1 MPDLSKMVGMK
12 MTGGYD
18 AYKKGKKRKSRGRG
32 AKSRAQNR
40 RRSMK
45 RSRSYK
51 RK

>member
-1 MPDLSKMVGMK
+1 M
-12 MTGGYD
+12 GGYD
-18 AYKKGKKRKSRGRG
+18 AYKKSRKRGRG
-32 AKSRAQNR
+32 IKSRTRTVAR